1 MPRPAPVTRATG
13 RLPAL
18 AAVLAAGLPV
28 VLAAGLPVV
37 LPVVLP
43 AVLPVVSSVALTPA
57 TLPFLRYDRQDCDI

>member
-18 AAVLAAGLPV
+18 AVALAAVLPVALAAVLA
-28 VLAAGLPVV
+28 
-37 LPVVLP
+37 

>member
-18 AAVLAAGLPV
+18 AA
-28 VLAAGLPVV
+28 V

>member
-18 AAVLAAGLPV
+18 AAVLAAR
-28 VLAAGLPVV
+28 